1 MAFEEYPAPK
11 DPNSEIDYGRDW
23 SKFLKE
29 GVQILTSV
37 WEISS
42 TAEEVPTLIMGVNG
56 EGILNSLGA
65 TYIWLSGGT
74 KGVKYE
80 LKNTITDSE
89 DRTEVMTGIV
99 FVTRK

>member
-11 DPNSEIDYGRDW
+11 DPDSEIDYGRTW
-23 SKFLKE
+23 SKFLKD
-29 GVQILTSV
+29 GAQIISSV

-42 TAEEVPTLIMGVNG
+42 TVEETPTLVMGVNG
-56 EGILNSLGA
+56 DGILNSIGA

-80 LKNTITDSE
+80 LKNTIIDSE
-89 DRTEVMTGIV
+89 DHTEVMTGLV